1 MVVDMVAEMEVNMEA
16 DMVSNKVADMV
27 LEHFRLFT
35 QVYCSE
41 AV

>member
-1 MVVDMVAEMEVNMEA
+1 MVAEMEVNMEA
-16 DMVSNKVADMV
+16 DMVSNKVADMAADMV